1 LAEDQ
6 HVPSKT
12 KLSGRLYDATR
23 SDEDLEVRVGMVK
36 PSEKQLLWIDV
47 GRDPA
52 DLALVDKALGLKG
65 AVASLEKPSLR
76 ARITNAK
83 TFARIRATGI
93 LSGKKVPTPV
103 SVDILAIKNVVV
115 TVHDG
120 EVEGLSLPLD
130 FAPDETQLGYLDEA
144 AFTALMLDGMLT
156 GFFRAVEAV
165 EKQIDEYDTRA
176 LQTRKEEELIANL
189 VELRGQIA
197 MLRRALNPQREIF
210 VALERPGLVMNDS
223 EQAGWPLLADRF
235 TQAIE
240 AVENAR
246 ELLLGCFDILISRS
260 GQRTNNIMKV
270 LTVVSSV
277 LLPAVVIAG
286 IMGMNFKAPLFDEP
300 NNFYIVIGATVVL
313 AISILLVARWRRWV

>member
-197 MLRRALNPQREIF
+197 VLRRALNPQREIF

>member
-1 LAEDQ
+1 M
-6 HVPSKT
+6 PSKT

-197 MLRRALNPQREIF
+197 VLRRALNPQREIF

-223 EQAGWPLLADRF
+223 EQAAWPLLADRF

>member
-1 LAEDQ
+1 M
-6 HVPSKT
+6 PSKT

-197 MLRRALNPQREIF
+197 VLRRALNPQREIF

-223 EQAGWPLLADRF
+223 ERAAWPLLADRF

>member
-1 LAEDQ
+1 M
-6 HVPSKT
+6 PSKT

-197 MLRRALNPQREIF
+197 VLRRALNPQREIF